1 MGTRPFK
8 CIAVVAVLLSAIV
21 GCSSSSDQPPAV
33 QPASVLLSP
42 DAFAKAI
49 STDDRFVLNVH
60 TPDEGSIAG
69 TDAAVAYHQLAAKQ
83 GRLPDVSSTPLAVY
97 CRSGNMSATAV
108 VQLHDMGYEDI
119 VELEGG
125 MEAWQESGR
134 NLVESDT

>member
-8 CIAVVAVLLSAIV
+8 CIAFLAVLLSAIV
-21 GCSSSSDQPPAV
+21 GCSSSSDQPPVV

-42 DAFAKAI
+42 DAFAEAI

-69 TDAAVAYHQLAAKQ
+69 TDAAVAYDQLAAKSGQ
-83 GRLPDVSSTPLAVY
+83 LPDVSSTPLAVY

-125 MEAWQESGR
+125 METWQESGR